1 MDWSWKGSLSG
12 RICPRDGE
20 DWWWQAL
27 GMDKAFWKSNTII
40 LLYATIHYPFSHNH
54 GSVENHPTRKETII
68 LEIHPIFSTEKTMIM
83 GERVAF
89 SLFQTVYETWGTP
102 YPPNVAEFFFLWSS
116 GETRIL
122 WREVSWH
129 ATLVK
134 SCGLKRVPKTIGSW
148 GGREKFGRLLQMSL
162 CSGVV
167 FVDYSIKLGVAW
179 KTHERIQP
187 SMKTVQP
194 VCSNYNICFFRENMF
209 IYPLNQPPATLQ

>member
-1 MDWSWKGSLSG
+1 MQQYITLSPITMVQWKIILHERKRSYWRYTPFSPRKKPWLWEKGSHFLSSKQ
-12 RICPRDGE
+12 C
-20 DWWWQAL
+20 
-27 GMDKAFWKSNTII
+27 T
-40 LLYATIHYPFSHNH
+40 
-54 GSVENHPTRKETII
+54 
-68 LEIHPIFSTEKTMIM
+68 
-83 GERVAF
+83 
-89 SLFQTVYETWGTP
+89 

-179 KTHERIQP
+179 KTHERIQR

-194 VCSNYNICFFRENMF
+194 VCSNYNILFF
-209 IYPLNQPPATLQ
+209 